1 MKRIFKDSLL
11 QAEFEKKGYVIV
23 DFIDKTKIDFLIQ
36 LFRESHPNL
45 PNSGFHSDTFLG
57 DLNLKKKLSDA
68 IQETLHDS
76 YESVLT
82 DYNALGGAFLYKIP
96 SSNSQLNAHQDW
108 TIVDEE
114 HFVAL
119 NCWIPLCDTNI
130 ENGTL
135 FVLPGS
141 HFLNFKSYRAP
152 TIPFFFEGNED
163 EIQQY
168 LIPIVLKLGQAIILN
183 ESLIHYS
190 SPNKSKNIRIAITS
204 GVISANTPMNFY
216 YKEEDFIEIY
226 EVDYDFLLSFGDFN
240 KDIYARP
247 NGKLLKKMKLDYKP
261 LEKKKLKETINL
273 MYRKAGMNFKKTSI
287 LNRLK
292 QWF

>member
-1 MKRIFKDSLL
+1 MKKIFKDSFL
-11 QAEFEKKGYVIV
+11 QDEFEKKGYVIV
-23 DFIDKTKIDFLIQ
+23 DFIEKNKIEFLID
-36 LFRESHPNL
+36 LFYKSHPQL

-57 DLNLKKKLSDA
+57 DLNYKKKLSDT
-68 IQETLHDS
+68 IKETLHDS

-114 HFVAL
+114 NYVAI
-119 NCWIPLCDTNI
+119 NCWVPLCDTNI

-135 FVLPGS
+135 YVLPGS

-163 EIQQY
+163 IIQKH
-168 LIPIVLKLGQAIILN
+168 LIPIELKMGQAIILN

-204 GVISANTPMNFY
+204 GVISANTPMIFY
-216 YKEEDFIEIY
+216 YNDKDYVEVY
-226 EVDYDFLLSFGDFN
+226 EVDYDFLLSFRDFN
-240 KDIYARP
+240 RDIYTRP
-247 NGKLLKKMKLDYKP
+247 NGKLLRKINSSYNTLERRQLNNTIDMMYK
-261 LEKKKLKETINL
+261 
-273 MYRKAGMNFKKTSI
+273 KAGMDKPTTSI
-287 LNRLK
+287 INK
-292 QWF
+292 IKKWF